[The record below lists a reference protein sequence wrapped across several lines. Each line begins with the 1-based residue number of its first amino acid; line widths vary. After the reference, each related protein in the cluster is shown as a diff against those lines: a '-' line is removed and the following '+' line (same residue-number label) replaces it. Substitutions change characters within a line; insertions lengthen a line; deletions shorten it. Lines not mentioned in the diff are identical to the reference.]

1 MSITVYNRQRSV
13 RFDLVWL
20 RQFAAIARK
29 FSRGV
34 WADVNCPPVEH
45 DEVEVTVVSDAV
57 IADLHR
63 RFMNIPGPTDVIT
76 FAHGEIVMS
85 AGTARRNALRYGHSV
100 EAELA
105 LYTIHGLLHLN
116 GFDDIETRFAIRMRR
131 VQNRLMKT
139 CLAQMSAV

>member
-1 MSITVYNRQRSV
+1 MSITVYNRQRGV
-13 RFDLVWL
+13 RFDLAWL
-20 RQFAAIARK
+20 RRFAAIARNR
-29 FSRGV
+29 SRRV
-34 WADVNCPPVEH
+34 QANLERRLEEH

-57 IADLHR
+57 IAALHQ
-63 RFMNIPGPTDVIT
+63 RFMQIPGPTDVIT

-85 AGTARRNALRYGHSV
+85 AGMAQENALRYGHSV
-100 EAELA
+100 EAELG

-116 GFDDIETRFAIRMRR
+116 GFDDSEPRFAICMRR